1 METLQHKEKRV
12 CTFTDLSFIGGS
24 SMRKNGTISLA
35 LSVILIV
42 GGCSEKSSTEKTMDT
57 EALISSYVDYDSED
71 YYTAWEGDAFTKI
84 TLDDEATTF
93 DGSGGV
99 IINGQ
104 NVEIHSSGTYVLEG
118 ALSTGQIKVNTED
131 TGNVRLIL
139 NGVEITSSTNAAINI
154 EQSNKT
160 IISLEKGTENNLT
173 DATAYIYENKANQE
187 GGAAVFSKDDLV
199 INGTGALT
207 VNGQYKD
214 GIVSRDDL
222 IVTGGTINVTAIDD
236 GVVGR
241 DVFALSNATVNITAG
256 GDGVKSSNDED
267 ADRGNI
273 VLESGYLN
281 VKAQGD
287 GLQAEKEI
295 IVVDG
300 EHSIKTG
307 DGSPE
312 TVTSSESGMGMGGG
326 MSPGEM
332 PEMGGGMS
340 LDFSSMTD
348 EEVEAFVENMENM
361 NFPIDIST
369 EIEGM
374 TTAEIREYLTTAFDS
389 MMPPGGGGMD
399 RQPKDG
405 QIPGGSTEQKTPPEE
420 QQNKEQKAPVEK
432 DTENNTAN
440 ASVDET
446 SQKGIKAG
454 TNLNIV
460 GGTVTVDAVDDAL
473 HSNGD
478 LTIQGGEETLST
490 GDDGIHADGSV
501 FIAGGDITILKSLEG
516 IEGTNIEISDG
527 TVHLKAADD
536 GVNVNGGSNMNE
548 MFGAFDQASTTTE
561 TEELEEDNTT
571 TEDGQLTI
579 SGGYLYVDADGDGLD
594 SNTNITM
601 TGGTAIVYGPTE
613 MMNGTLDY
621 DGTFKMEGGTLIA
634 SGSAGMPL
642 GVSDESTQNTIMM
655 TFDETLEANTPVTV
669 TNADGE
675 QIITVAPEKMYQM
688 IVISSPDLEL
698 NVEST
703 ISHGG
708 TLTGEVID
716 GVYTNAKTTAPIDS
730 VTYSPTTVMT
740 YLNSNGVTEESSSS
754 MGGGMRGNMPGGG
767 GGGFG
772 RPPEQQQPGTN
783 EDTSNE

>member
-1 METLQHKEKRV
+1 MEKKIAIPL
-12 CTFTDLSFIGGS
+12 I
-24 SMRKNGTISLA
+24 
-35 LSVILIV
+35 LSVVLIAS
-42 GGCSEKSSTEKTMDT
+42 GCNEKSSTETSVDT
-57 EALISSYVDYDSED
+57 EALISQYVNYDSED
-71 YYTAWEGDAFTKI
+71 FYTAWEGDVFTKI
-84 TLDDEATTF
+84 TLNDDATTF

-104 NVEIHSSGTYVLEG
+104 NVEIHTSGTYVLEG
-118 ALSTGQIKVNTED
+118 SLSDGQIKVNTED

-139 NGVEITSSTNAAINI
+139 NGVEITSSTNATIDI
-154 EQSNKT
+154 EQSDKT
-160 IISLEKGTENNLT
+160 IISLEKGTENILT
-173 DATAYIYENKANQE
+173 DATSYVYEDEANQE
-187 GGAAVFSKDDLV
+187 VGAAIFSKDDLI
-199 INGTGALT
+199 INGTGMLT
-207 VNGQYKD
+207 VNGHYKD

-222 IVTGGTINVTAIDD
+222 IITGGTINVTAIDD

-241 DVFALSNATVNITAG
+241 DVFALSNATVNITAD

-267 ADRGNI
+267 EDRGNI
-273 VLESGYLN
+273 VLESGYLT
-281 VKAQGD
+281 VIAQGD

-295 IVVDG
+295 IVIDG

-312 TVTSSESGMGMGGG
+312 IVSSSESGMGMGMGSG
-326 MSPGEM
+326 TGNM
-332 PEMGGGMS
+332 PEMGAGMS
-340 LDFSSMTD
+340 MDFSSMTD
-348 EEVEAFVENMENM
+348 DEVEAFVENMESM

-374 TTAEIREYLTTAFDS
+374 TTEEIREYLTKTLES
-389 MMPPGGGGMD
+389 MMPQGGGGMD
-399 RQPKDG
+399 RQNPEGSELPEDG
-405 QIPGGSTEQKTPPEE
+405 QLPGVGADQNTPPEKP
-420 QQNKEQKAPVEK
+420 QNSDSKAPVERN
-432 DTENNTAN
+432 TEEDNNAN
-440 ASVDET
+440 ASNVDTT

-460 GGTVTVDAVDDAL
+460 GGTITVDTMDDAL

-490 GDDGIHADGSV
+490 GDDGIHADGNV

-527 TVHLKAADD
+527 SIHLKAADD
-536 GVNVNGGSNMNE
+536 GVNVNGGSDMNE
-548 MFGAFDQASTTTE
+548 MFGGFDQTSTTTE
-561 TEELEEDNTT
+561 TEEIEEVDSTI
-571 TEDGQLTI
+571 EDGQLTI

-621 DGTFKMEGGTLIA
+621 DGTFIMQGGTLIA

-642 GVSDESTQNTIMM
+642 GVSDGSTQNTIMM

-675 QIITVAPEKMYQM
+675 QIITVAPEKNYQM
-688 IVISSPDLEL
+688 IVISSPDLDL
-698 NVEST
+698 NEEMT
-703 ISHGG
+703 LSHGG
-708 TLTGEVID
+708 TLTGDVVD
-716 GVYTNAKTTAPIDS
+716 GVYTNATTTDPTGS
-730 VTYSPTTVMT
+730 VTYSPTAVMT
-740 YLNSNGVTEESSSS
+740 YLNSSGMTEEGSSM
-754 MGGGMRGNMPGGG
+754 MGGGMRDNMQG

-772 RPPEQQQPGTN
+772 RGQGRQQTETTEDATN
-783 EDTSNE
+783 E